1 MQIAGADKP
10 GVVLAIVGN
19 PSFASDVIGGGGAG
33 EI

>member
-1 MQIAGADKP
+1 MRIDGVGKL

-19 PSFASDVIGGGGAG
+19 PSFASDVIGGGGVG